1 MSDLPYLTVSGHA
14 RLRESLARAWQA
26 GRLPQTLLLTGPR
39 GVGKQRLAIWLGA
52 LLLCERTALEPCG
65 QCRACRL
72 TGRLLHPDL
81 HWFFPTARPRS
92 ASADKLREK
101 MEEMRAEELSR
112 RRENPRYLRASDGP
126 SGIYLAAAQN
136 LRAAAT
142 ARPTTA
148 ARSIHIV
155 GDAEAL
161 VPQEA
166 SPEAANAL
174 LKTLEEPPPTT
185 FLILTSSVPG
195 SLLPTIRSRCLTLRV
210 PPLPDADVARFL
222 HNEAG
227 LPTEEAQDTAR
238 RAEGSI
244 GRALEL
250 SDEDVSDARADAD
263 RLLKAALAPDPIQR
277 LKTAHGYTPWG
288 ARGGFLPV
296 LGELQARLR
305 DRLAAGG
312 PDAKRLA
319 DAILEVDAARGMAER
334 NLNPQLIVAG
344 LLGRLNIVLSGADEA
359 THGDRG
365 NRNPA
370 GPISVSKG

>member
-1 MSDLPYLTVSGHA
+1 MSELPYLKLAGHA
-14 RLRESLARAWQA
+14 PLRETLARAWRA
-26 GRLPQTLLLTGPR
+26 GRLPQTLLLAGPR
-39 GVGKQRLAIWLGA
+39 GVGKQRLALWLGA
-52 LLLCERTALEPCG
+52 LVLCERTTLEPCG
-65 QCRACRL
+65 ECRTCRL
-72 TGRLLHPDL
+72 TGRVLHPDL

-92 ASADKLREK
+92 APAEKLREK
-101 MEEMRAEELSR
+101 MEEMRAEALAA

-136 LRAAAT
+136 LRAIAT

-148 ARSIHIV
+148 KRSVHII

-174 LKTLEEPPPTT
+174 LKTLEEPPSTSI
-185 FLILTSSVPG
+185 LILTSSVPG

-222 HNEAG
+222 QDEAG
-227 LPTEEAQDTAR
+227 LSADEARSAAR

-250 SDEDVSDARADAD
+250 ADEDAGQVRADAD
-263 RLLKAALAPDPIQR
+263 RLLKAAVASDPADR
-277 LKTAHGYTPWG
+277 LKTAHQYTPWG
-288 ARGGFLPV
+288 ARGAFLQV
-296 LGELQARLR
+296 LDELQIRLR
-305 DRLAAGG
+305 DGLAGDG
-312 PDAKRLA
+312 PEAERTA
-319 DAILEVDAARGMAER
+319 AAILAVDASRGMAER

-344 LLGRLNIVLSGADEA
+344 LLTRLNIVLSGAGE
-359 THGDRG
+359 
-365 NRNPA
+365 
-370 GPISVSKG
+370 GPHEGPREP